1 MARKSNEE
9 QKAVKRD
16 MILEQARTVFCEK
29 GFLSVTMKDIVDV
42 CGISRGGLY
51 LFFSSIEE
59 IFEAVVVNRNLR
71 RLFAVRRQVTRGKT
85 FQSVLELYFAVQKE
99 RLLHMEESILMA
111 TYEYYSVHG
120 NPEDLAFREEQ
131 VQGIKA
137 DLVSIFR
144 LGVEQEA
151 LCDERLDELA
161 ESYIY
166 LIEGLSVYAMLGNVN
181 EEQIDMQIEQM
192 KSMLPWREGR
202 AL

>member
-71 RLFAVRRQVTRGKT
+71 RLAAVRRQVERGKS
-85 FQSVLELYFAVQKE
+85 FQSVLDLYFAVQKE

-111 TYEYYSVHG
+111 TYEYYSVHQS
-120 NPEDLAFREEQ
+120 EASMIFRNDQ
-131 VQGIKA
+131 VAGIKA
-137 DLVSIFR
+137 DLMTILR
-144 LGVEQEA
+144 LGVEQELLA
-151 LCDERLDELA
+151 DKGLDELA
-161 ESYIY
+161 ESFIF
-166 LIEGLSVYAMLGNVN
+166 LIEGLSVYAMFGTVS
-181 EEQIDMQIEQM
+181 EEQIDTQIEHM
-192 KSMLPWREGR
+192 KSMLPMRGGES
-202 AL
+202 L

>member
-71 RLFAVRRQVTRGKT
+71 RLAAVRRQVDRGKP
-85 FQSVLELYFAVQKE
+85 FQSIFDLYFAVQKE

-111 TYEYYSVHG
+111 TYEYYSVHQSEEAIG
-120 NPEDLAFREEQ
+120 FRNEQ
-131 VQGIKA
+131 VTSIKT
-137 DLVSIFR
+137 DLLTILR
-144 LGVEQEA
+144 LGVEQQVLE
-151 LCDERLDELA
+151 DRNLDELA
-161 ESYIY
+161 ESFIY
-166 LIEGLSVYAMLGNVN
+166 LIEGLSVYAMFGNVT
-181 EEQIDMQIEQM
+181 EEQIDAQIDFM
-192 KSMLPWREGR
+192 KSALPTRGGQS
-202 AL
+202 L